1 MILKKIERS
10 FSEEVLGGGA
20 VDRHQGVDNVVAI
33 NVADELGLAKI
44 DETFDPIVVSSK
56 KDLHCDLLG
65 RDLRAVN
72 VLQHQRE
79 GFGVDVGDVELAAL
93 VLSTEDGSELL

>member
-1 MILKKIERS
+1 M
-10 FSEEVLGGGA
+10 
-20 VDRHQGVDNVVAI
+20 DRHQGVDNVVAI

-65 RDLRAVN
+65 RDLRAVY